1 MSFSVTVIGS
11 NSAIPAHG
19 RHPSAQVVTIHDK
32 VYLIDCGEGTQIR
45 LNEFGI
51 KWMKTNQ
58 IFISHLHGD
67 HYFGL
72 IGVVSTCHLM
82 RRNRPLDIYG
92 PAGLEEIIRGQLLAG
107 QTELVYELRFHVLD
121 PTRSERIYENEDI
134 TVDTIVLNHRIPCL
148 GFIFREKL
156 RQRKIIREK
165 LDALQIPV
173 ELIPDIKAGK
183 DILDEA
189 TGERILNSEITID
202 PPRPRSYAY
211 CCDTAYFP
219 DLVSDIKGVDL
230 LYHDSTFSEDS
241 EQRAAD
247 TYHSTT
253 KQAASIAVVAEV
265 GKLMIGHFS
274 SKYDDLQPLLKEAQE
289 IFPNTVL
296 AIEGRT
302 TTIER

>member
-219 DLVSDIKGVDL
+219 DLVPDIKGVDL

>member
-148 GFIFREKL
+148 GFIFREKQ

>member
-148 GFIFREKL
+148 GFIFREKQ

-219 DLVSDIKGVDL
+219 DLVPDIKGVDL